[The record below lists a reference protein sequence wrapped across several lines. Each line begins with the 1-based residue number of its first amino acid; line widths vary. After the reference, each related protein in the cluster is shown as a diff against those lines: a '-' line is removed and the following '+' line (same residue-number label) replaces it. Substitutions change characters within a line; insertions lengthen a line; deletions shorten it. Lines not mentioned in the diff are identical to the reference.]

1 MSICSISMSFI
12 FFNIYV
18 ESLQNNYW
26 IRFSHHLFVLT
37 FFISAVLSKF
47 SAFDYILSLRIT
59 NSVCSFLNLSLL
71 VNACLS
77 YTVRFSNSYCKLRS
91 FNFSCSCIYSGITCF
106 SSCLL
111 SWIFYLIS
119 YYFSSF
125 SWIYTIELLTE
136 SFVEFL
142 LIIGLGVIFFIVFT

>member
-1 MSICSISMSFI
+1 MSICSISISFI

-26 IRFSHHLFVLT
+26 IRFSHHAFVLT

-106 SSCLL
+106 SSCIL
-111 SWIFYLIS
+111 SLIYLIS
-119 YYFSSF
+119 YTFSSF

-142 LIIGLGVIFFIVFT
+142 FIIGFGVIFFIVFT

>member
-1 MSICSISMSFI
+1 MSICSISISFI

-47 SAFDYILSLRIT
+47 SAFDYI
-59 NSVCSFLNLSLL
+59 L

-136 SFVEFL
+136 SFVDFL
-142 LIIGLGVIFFIVFT
+142 FIIGFGVIFFIVFT